1 MLMPVNERVNRLK
14 GKIRAK
20 TTLLSAM
27 RGSAVFKDYVG
38 TLEEALHDERE
49 RFENNDANEYTRG
62 RISMLKDLL
71 EEIK

>member
-1 MLMPVNERVNRLK
+1 MPVSERVNRLK

-27 RGSAVFKDYVG
+27 RGSGIFKEYVE
-38 TLEEALHDERE
+38 TLEETLHEERE

>member
-1 MLMPVNERVNRLK
+1 MPVSERVNRLK

-27 RGSAVFKDYVG
+27 RGSSVFKEYVE
-38 TLEEALHDERE
+38 TLEESLHEERE
-49 RFENNDANEYTRG
+49 RFENNNANEYTRG

>member
-1 MLMPVNERVNRLK
+1 MPVSERVNRLK

-27 RGSAVFKDYVG
+27 RRSSVFKEYVE
-38 TLEEALHDERE
+38 TLEESLHEERE

>member
-1 MLMPVNERVNRLK
+1 MPVAERVNRLR
-14 GKIRAK
+14 GKVRAK
-20 TTLLSAM
+20 TTLFSAM
-27 RGSAVFKDYVG
+27 RASAVFKDYVEI
-38 TLEEALHDERE
+38 LEESLHEERE

>member
-1 MLMPVNERVNRLK
+1 MPVSERVNRLK
-14 GKIRAK
+14 GKLRAK

-27 RGSAVFKDYVG
+27 RGSPVFKEYVE
-38 TLEEALHDERE
+38 TLEESLHEERE